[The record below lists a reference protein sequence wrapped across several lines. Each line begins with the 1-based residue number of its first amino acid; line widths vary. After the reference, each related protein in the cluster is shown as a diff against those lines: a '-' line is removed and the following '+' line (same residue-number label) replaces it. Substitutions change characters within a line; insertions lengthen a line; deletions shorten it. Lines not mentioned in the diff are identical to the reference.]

1 MCCEAGT
8 PADARKDN
16 LLQVTPAEGVAA
28 ANCSCEDSHASGTK
42 TEVQRYCATHSFPFS
57 MIDALLAGNDTAQAW
72 AAVRQI
78 WNVELNG
85 VYNKLSAKLGDSKL
99 LAMAEHNALT
109 QWMAA
114 REASLTALYPDH
126 PEVVAQIMVKLMM
139 ERTSLMCS
147 LLP

>member
-8 PADARKDN
+8 PADARKDG

-28 ANCSCEDSHASGTK
+28 ENCSCDDSHASGTK

-72 AAVRQI
+72 TAVRQI